1 MKEVSDIMKKV
12 GLFGI
17 GLWALT
23 EEKIQ
28 DITDELVE
36 DGEIKKEEGKKF
48 VRDVIDEQKKQK
60 EELESKITSKVQE
73 TFKKAEVATKDEVQE
88 LKDIIKELNDKIDK
102 MTASEEDTEEEK
114 AKEDTEV

>member
-1 MKEVSDIMKKV
+1 MKEFTDIMKKV

-28 DITDELVE
+28 DITDDLIE

-48 VRDVIDEQKKQK
+48 VREVIEEQKKQK
-60 EELESKITSKVQE
+60 QELEDKITSKVQE
-73 TFKKAEVATKDEVQE
+73 TFKRADVATKEEVEE
-88 LKDIIKELNDKIDK
+88 LKDIIKELSKKIDK
-102 MTASEEDTEEEK
+102 MTGAEEKEEEDV
-114 AKEDTEV
+114 DL